1 MKAQEIEVYKQVV
14 SQKSEEID
22 KLLVQL
28 QQLEE
33 KGQDMQVESTQ
44 QHSVQQLKFEQQLH
58 QLMVDSSKLKMKL
71 VETED
76 DKAEAVI
83 LMELAQNAKEFQQSC
98 VTESV
103 SKLQVISSFCRIH
116 LVWFDAMYIM

>member
-58 QLMVDSSKLKMKL
+58 QLTVDSSKLKMKL

-76 DKAEAVI
+76 EKAEAVR

-116 LVWFDAMYIM
+116 LVWFDAVYIM